1 MTDTWID
8 GARLRWCPVAGFRIR
23 ALGGLMSSVSIPRHP
38 DEHRPEHPILLAVDQ
53 QLGRMLLSAMLFDPN
68 RWPKPNDML
77 GSPKRMAIAWA
88 ILIAVAIALLIALPA
103 LADWLSRSN

>member
-1 MTDTWID
+1 
-8 GARLRWCPVAGFRIR
+8 
-23 ALGGLMSSVSIPRHP
+23 
-38 DEHRPEHPILLAVDQ
+38 
-53 QLGRMLLSAMLFDPN
+53 MLLSAMLFDPN

>member
-1 MTDTWID
+1 MAIMPQF
-8 GARLRWCPVAGFRIR
+8 GSGLGQRIE
-23 ALGGLMSSVSIPRHP
+23 IHQHP
-38 DEHRPEHPILLAVDQ
+38 DQHSPEGPVLLAVDQ